1 LVRPIDDESDLKKL
15 NQISKQKLKQEF
27 RDELDTLKVKIFK
40 DSLSK
45 KIRGKKFN
53 GPSLAL
59 LIEQWIDAINKGSVP
74 NISTM

>member
-1 LVRPIDDESDLKKL
+1 LKKL

-27 RDELDTLKVKIFK
+27 RDELDALKVKIFK
-40 DSLSK
+40 DSFTK

-59 LIEQWIDAINKGSVP
+59 LIEQWIDAINKGAVP